1 MARVLISVRN
11 VDEAKIALNAGV
23 DLIDLKDPDKAAMG
37 MIDLSLVSQIQK
49 ALPSDL
55 RLSMACGELCDMP
68 TLPEFFPRG
77 ISFYK
82 FGLSDCKSSGN
93 WVKNLL
99 GLKEQVRSL
108 NNSAFIVPVLYG
120 DYLNAKS
127 LNPFMILELLCDHSF
142 HAIMIDTW
150 LKDGSS
156 VLDWVSIDE
165 LLKIQ
170 NMCKAKNIKFA
181 LAGSLNLSRTT
192 RLFQEGVIPAWFGY
206 RGAACTGQS
215 RNQAIDFD
223 LTSDLVA
230 GVKRLSYLE
239 KL

>member
-11 VDEAKIALNAGV
+11 VEEAKIALSAGV
-23 DLIDLKDPDKAAMG
+23 DLIDLKDPEKAAMG

-55 RLSMACGELCDMP
+55 NLSMACGELCDMP
-68 TLPEFFPRG
+68 SLPDFFPKG

-82 FGLSDCKSSGN
+82 FGLSHCKSSN
-93 WVKNLL
+93 RWVENLL
-99 GLKEQVRSL
+99 SLKEQVRLL
-108 NNSAFIVPVLYG
+108 NNSAFIVPVMYG
-120 DYLNAKS
+120 DYLNANS
-127 LNPFMILELLCDHSF
+127 LNPFMLLELLCDHSF

-156 VLDWVSIDE
+156 VLDWVTFDE

-170 NMCKAKNIKFA
+170 NKCKAKNIEFA
-181 LAGSLNLSRTT
+181 LAGSLNLSSTT
-192 RLFQEGVIPAWFGY
+192 RLFREGINPAWFGY
-206 RGAACTGQS
+206 RGAVCNGQS

-223 LTSDLVA
+223 LTSCLVA
-230 GVKRLSYLE
+230 GVKRLSHL
-239 KL
+239 